1 MAIVAG
7 EFLCPNCA
15 ARLRIHQSGQKQTDI
30 DCPECS
36 AHLLVEM
43 TADNQISVITR
54 PEFDG
59 TVPVASLHQFP
70 ISVAIVLML
79 ITCTVLFFL
88 VDFDSNEQ
96 KSSDENSEIVNQNP
110 SVADP
115 DLTSNA
121 VGPVAPAAPEII
133 SFEDRLQKLGIRI
146 NDYRLNTGQF
156 PAAAWN
162 PNHEPGVSTGLSWLA
177 GLDAELE
184 AGSKYSPNWNEAWN
198 SRVNDRFVRRSRNEL
213 LNPKLK
219 TVAGSDRYPATHIVG
234 ISGVGDDAAELPKD
248 HPRAGIFGWSRVTR
262 IEDVKDGLSNT
273 WLASGIIERFSSWA
287 NASQSIRAVTAEPYI
302 NGPDGFGTGSPE
314 SMPILMA
321 DGSVREMSVKTAPT
335 IFRRLA
341 TMADGLP
348 LDSKIAGEP
357 GQSVSTPSDSLT
369 NKPIMPEVVPSEQST
384 SSPPIP
390 PETVSP
396 EVQQAMQ
403 EKLNQKVI
411 SFELNEPTALNEVLV
426 ELEALAGV
434 TIDFDEQQIAQ
445 SDPVRTHLVTLSG
458 KGLSISEMLDQ
469 ILTPQNLILTPANG
483 RLLIRRAKNE

>member
-15 ARLRIHQSGQKQTDI
+15 ARLRIHQSGQKQTEI
-30 DCPECS
+30 DCPECA

-43 TADNQISVITR
+43 TADNRISVIPR

-59 TVPVASLHQFP
+59 TVPVASLHRFP

-79 ITCTVLFFL
+79 ITCTALFFL

-96 KSSDENSEIVNQNP
+96 KSSEENPEIANQNP

-115 DLTSNA
+115 ELTSNA
-121 VGPVAPAAPEII
+121 VGPVAPAVPEKI

-146 NDYRLNTGQF
+146 NEYRLNTGQF
-156 PAAAWN
+156 LVAGWK
-162 PNHEPGVSTGLSWLA
+162 PNHEPGKPTGLSWLA
-177 GLDAELE
+177 GLDPELE
-184 AGSKYSPNWNEAWN
+184 AGSKYSPNWNVDWH
-198 SRVNDRFVRRSRNEL
+198 SPVNDRFVRRSRSDL
-213 LNPKLK
+213 QNPELK
-219 TVAGSDRYPATHIVG
+219 TVVGSDRYPATHIVG

-248 HPRAGIFGWSRVTR
+248 DPRAGIFGWNRVTR
-262 IEDVKDGLSNT
+262 TEDVKDGLSNT
-273 WLASGIIERFSSWA
+273 WLASGITERFSSWA
-287 NASQSIRAVTAEPYI
+287 NASQSIRPVTSEPYI
-302 NGPDGFGTGSPE
+302 NGPDGFGMGSSE
-314 SMPILMA
+314 RMPILMA
-321 DGSVREMSVKTAPT
+321 DGSVRAMNDKTAPT

-341 TMADGLP
+341 AMADGLP

-357 GQSVSTPSDSLT
+357 GKTESTQADLLT
-369 NKPIMPEVVPSEQST
+369 NKPIMPEVVPSEQTT

-396 EVQQAMQ
+396 EVQQAML
-403 EKLNQKVI
+403 EKLNQKVL
-411 SFELNEPTALNEVLV
+411 SFELNQPTALNEVLV

-445 SDPVRTHLVTLSG
+445 SDPVRTHLVILSG